1 MRRIV
6 KIANVSL
13 PNGMVVSCYQKHEV
27 PIVNLEIQGY
37 LSNGVRLK
45 PGDTVFDVG
54 AHVGLFTL
62 AAYEQCERNLNVY
75 AFEPAQ
81 ATFEVLRLNL
91 GRYDQKEQLKAFSFG
106 LSSISETV
114 SFAYYPRAPSL
125 STAYPDEEA
134 DLEIVKEATLNNIM
148 YLDEAPLALRCLR
161 RVPGFLRSLI
171 LHYPLKRTLCQE
183 TATCQMQTLS
193 QVLRDHRIGRID
205 LLKVDAEKAEL
216 DIFRGI
222 EAQDWPKIQQVVVDV
237 HDLDHRL
244 EAMTALL
251 QQYGLSEIVVGQP
264 PTLKNSDIFSV
275 HAMRRR

>member
-1 MRRIV
+1 
-6 KIANVSL
+6 
-13 PNGMVVSCYQKHEV
+13 MVVSCYQKHEV

-161 RVPGFLRSLI
+161 RVPGFLCSLI
-171 LHYPLKRTLCQE
+171 LHYPLKRTLCMK
-183 TATCQMQTLS
+183 TVTCQMQTLS

-216 DIFRGI
+216 AIFQGI
-222 EAQDWPKIQQVVVDV
+222 EAQDWPKIQQVVVGV

-251 QQYGLSEIVVGQP
+251 QQYGLSESVVGQP
-264 PTLKNSDIFSV
+264 PTLKNSDIFTV
-275 HAMRRR
+275 HAMRCR

>member
-1 MRRIV
+1 M
-6 KIANVSL
+6 KIADVLL
-13 PNGMVVSCYQKHEV
+13 PNGMVVSCHQKHEV

-37 LSNGVRLK
+37 LSNGLRLK

-62 AAYEQCERNLNVY
+62 AAYEQYERNLNVY

-91 GRYDQKEQLKAFSFG
+91 GRYDQKQQLKAFSFG

-125 STAYPDEEA
+125 STAYPNEEA
-134 DLEIVKEATLNNIM
+134 DLKIVKEATLNNIL

-161 RVPGFLRSLI
+161 CVPSFLRSLI

-193 QVLRDHRIGRID
+193 QVLHDQRIDRID

-237 HDLDHRL
+237 HDLDQRL

-251 QQYGLSEIVVGQP
+251 QQYGLRDLVVGQP
-264 PTLKNSDIFSV
+264 PTLKNSEIFTV
-275 HAMRRR
+275 HAMRRW

>member
-1 MRRIV
+1 V
-6 KIANVSL
+6 KIENVSL
-13 PNGMVVSCYQKHEV
+13 PNRMVVSCHQKHEV

-106 LSSISETV
+106 LSSICETV

-183 TATCQMQTLS
+183 TASCQMQTLS
-193 QVLRDHRIGRID
+193 QVLRDHRIDRID

-251 QQYGLSEIVVGQP
+251 KQYGLKEIVVGQP
-264 PTLKNSDIFSV
+264 PTLKNSEIFTV
-275 HAMRRR
+275 HAMRR

>member
-6 KIANVSL
+6 KIADVSL
-13 PNGMVVSCYQKHEV
+13 PNGMVVSCHQKHEV

-37 LSNGVRLK
+37 LSNGLRLK

-62 AAYEQCERNLNVY
+62 AAYEQYERNLNVY

-91 GRYDQKEQLKAFSFG
+91 GRYDQKEQLKAFPFG
-106 LSSISETV
+106 LSSISEPV

-125 STAYPDEEA
+125 STAYPNEEA
-134 DLEIVKEATLNNIM
+134 DLKIVKEATLNNII

-161 RVPGFLRSLI
+161 WLPSFLRSLI
-171 LHYPLKRTLCQE
+171 LHYPLKRTLYQK
-183 TATCQMQTLS
+183 TVTCQMQTLS
-193 QVLRDHRIGRID
+193 QFLRDHRIGRID

-216 DIFRGI
+216 EIFRGI
-222 EAQDWPKIQQVVVDV
+222 EAKDWPKIQQVVVDV

-251 QQYGLSEIVVGQP
+251 QQYGLREIVVGQP
-264 PTLKNSDIFSV
+264 PTLKNSGIFTV
-275 HAMRRR
+275 HAMRRW